1 MPNGHGFI
9 DSDAHIIEP
18 EDMFEKYLDARYRS
32 AMPKAWANYRGEP
45 LGFGFEVRIPNPD
58 GGEYLMPFGRDPLR
72 DPAQA
77 DGKPHSGAQEAGER
91 VFLPGNDEAYAEY
104 AKQDFPPEIYPE
116 VMQRVG
122 IDYMVVYPTN
132 GLLSVTVPNLAA
144 DTAAA
149 YRRAYNNWLADFC
162 AAAGGRVFG
171 AASIDLRDAQE
182 AAREVRRC
190 VTEFRFKAVH
200 INPVPVCEHRLYDEF
215 YEPLWETLEELDVP
229 LAVHTGNGTAADE
242 MLYYYL
248 PRLRSAQTTV
258 AFTIGNMLASTALIM
273 GGVLERHP
281 RLRVVHLESGA
292 GWAAFWLDR
301 LGAGVQGGFRGLDIE
316 GLSMP
321 PVEYF
326 KRQCYI
332 SADPDDPGIRQVID
346 AIGDNNIVTATDFAH
361 PEGRQYAWA
370 VKEIMALPG
379 VSDDSKRKIMWDN
392 ALRLYPIQPDA

>member
-18 EDMFEKYLDARYRS
+18 EDMFERYLESRYRS

-58 GGEYLMPFGRDPLR
+58 GGEYLMPFGRDPLKN
-72 DPAQA
+72 PAQA

-91 VFLPGNDEAYAEY
+91 VFLPGHDEAYAQY

-122 IDYMVVYPTN
+122 IDYMVVYPSI

-190 VTEFRFKAVH
+190 VTQFHFKAAH
-200 INPVPVCEHRLYDEF
+200 INPVPVCEHRLYDAF

-258 AFTIGNMLASTALIM
+258 AFTVGNMLASTALIM

-281 RLRVVHLESGA
+281 KLRVVHLESGA

-301 LGAGVQGGFRGLDIE
+301 LGAGVQGGLTEASVSLG
-316 GLSMP
+316 GS
-321 PVEYF
+321 
-326 KRQCYI
+326 
-332 SADPDDPGIRQVID
+332 
-346 AIGDNNIVTATDFAH
+346 VTFFN
-361 PEGRQYAWA
+361 PFS
-370 VKEIMALPG
+370 L
-379 VSDDSKRKIMWDN
+379 
-392 ALRLYPIQPDA
+392 